1 MHHYNVEIL
10 NIFDPELQLL
20 NTKPMIKHKLKEF
33 LSELKKFKIQT
44 MLVLD
49 FKKKNDRKIFH
60 STAKL
65 ISSDSDINEAFKSM
79 NQRIMTKMKN
89 YDSEDW
95 IVLDFI
101 IMHSIKIFECYYKEN
116 K

>member
-1 MHHYNVEIL
+1 M

-44 MLVLD
+44 MLVLE

-101 IMHSIKIFECYYKEN
+101 IMHSIKIFESYCKEN